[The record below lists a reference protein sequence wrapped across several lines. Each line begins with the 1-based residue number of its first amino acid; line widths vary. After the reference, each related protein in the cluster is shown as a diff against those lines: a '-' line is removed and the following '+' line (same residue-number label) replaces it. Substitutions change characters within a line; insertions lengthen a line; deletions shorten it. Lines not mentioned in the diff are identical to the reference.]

1 MKGQR
6 YCGSVKDIKMVCPE
20 CSNKYFF
27 PITNYNDRMLDA
39 LKANGPIRIS
49 CPWCW
54 NSCPSG
60 GTVVDL
66 NNPKDGWYGNP
77 DAKPPVKPFADLIY
91 FEQNIDMAKEFEN
104 KIKEKFPSAEIGD
117 GSDYLHGKRTTVDLA
132 GEFRDEYITWMVLK
146 DYCCY
151 SLLINLV
158 FMSTA
163 SAPSLNFEDDLKTIK
178 KAIEQRKQIKDPV

>member
-6 YCGSVKDIKMVCPE
+6 HCGSIKDIKMVCPE

-27 PITNYNDRMLDA
+27 PIASYNDRMLDA

-60 GTVVDL
+60 DTLVDL

-77 DAKPPVKPFADLIY
+77 DVKLPVKPFGDLIY
-91 FEQNIDMAKEFEN
+91 FDQNLALAEEFE
-104 KIKEKFPSAEIGD
+104 KKVKEKFPSAKIED
-117 GSDYLHGKRTTVDLA
+117 GSDYIHGKRTTVDLA
-132 GEFRDEYITWMVLK
+132 GEFRDEYITWVVLK
-146 DYCCY
+146 DFGCY
-151 SLLINLV
+151 SLLINLAIT
-158 FMSTA
+158 ST
-163 SAPSLNFEDDLKTIK
+163 SFSPSLFEDDLKTIK